1 MPRLPL
7 RPATYTTGGDQLLPI
22 LVARDRLIKF
32 GPKFLNPREG
42 VILVLAG
49 CIVLA
54 VMGHTRRPRR
64 LARTVS

>member
-1 MPRLPL
+1 MRRLPL

-42 VILVLAG
+42 IILVLAG
-49 CIVLA
+49 
-54 VMGHTRRPRR
+54 
-64 LARTVS
+64 